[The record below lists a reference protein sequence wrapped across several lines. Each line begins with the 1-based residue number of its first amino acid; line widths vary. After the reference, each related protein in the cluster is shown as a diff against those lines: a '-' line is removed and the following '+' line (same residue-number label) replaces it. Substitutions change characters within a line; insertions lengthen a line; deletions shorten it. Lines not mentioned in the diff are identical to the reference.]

1 MRKQIKTAGTQP
13 ALRRCHRD
21 RADRVFYTL
30 LIILPVVQL
39 LIFYFGVN
47 IQSVLMAFQS
57 YSTKSGQFEW
67 GMESTL
73 IQFKQDIS
81 QAGFRHMILNSL
93 TVWLC
98 TSLAGTVLALIF
110 AYYIYRKCLLSNFF
124 KFALFMPSV
133 LPGILLAVM
142 FKKFAGQGIPAFL
155 NYLCDTSLRDVF
167 NLGAEGGRINLIT
180 LFTVWVS
187 FGPQVLV
194 YTGAMDRVDPAM
206 LEAGRIDGASPIQ
219 EFFKIIF
226 PNISSTVSTF
236 LIIGVASI
244 FTNQNNLVSFL
255 GMDASTQ
262 ESTFGYYLYK
272 LVYADFTGKS
282 GFCYAAFLGLICTV
296 IVVPLA
302 MGARMLFNRGED

>member
-1 MRKQIKTAGTQP
+1 MIHSTKNSGAPRE
-13 ALRRCHRD
+13 LRRHHRD
-21 RADRVFYTL
+21 RADRIFYTL
-30 LIILPVVQL
+30 LMILPVAQL

-47 IQSVLMAFQS
+47 IQSILMAFQS
-57 YSTKSGQFEW
+57 YSTRNNVFQW
-67 GMESTL
+67 GMENNL
-73 IQFKQDIS
+73 ILFRQDIS
-81 QAGFRHMILNSL
+81 QAGFRHMIFNSL

-110 AYYIYRKCLLSNFF
+110 AYYIYRKSLLSNFF
-124 KFALFMPSV
+124 KFVLFMPSV

-180 LFTVWVS
+180 LFTIWVS

-206 LEAGRIDGASPIQ
+206 LEAGRIDGASSVQ

-244 FTNQNNLVSFL
+244 FTNQNNLVGFL
-255 GMDASTQ
+255 GMEASTQ

-282 GFCYAAFLGLICTV
+282 GFCYAAFLGLLCTL